1 MEDRYYTLAEATSF
15 ALENGGE
22 GLLDNPRRFL
32 AHLAD
37 MMDPDCDDLRVLERN
52 CDEGLLRPYREAL
65 AGALKLDAAE
75 ARAHSYLQDE
85 CKIESGTAAAVASGI
100 AEGMASLLGASA
112 RARSKVAVQVPSGLS
127 PEEGRDLRARRDRTL
142 VVTPAPQTADIS
154 GASVEPIAPQRHT
167 GRPLCP
173 VPRVS
178 LGGSRLV
185 SGRDYTLSYSSN
197 VGYPDRESTATVKV
211 VGAGAYSGSLVA
223 AFRILPP
230 ERPRPSRGRDVRVD
244 LEVSELEA
252 RDGASKRVEYD
263 LPSGGRRESCEV
275 RVPAGSANLALVR
288 VSGMGDMGAD
298 GGERGD
304 LLVRLI
310 VSRDPS
316 GWSLILTRRAALFA
330 GGMLGLA
337 GIAALAA
344 ARHRISTDRSLGIG
358 TEGSSEDVAGTDEEP
373 AEEPEQEVVDDQPE
387 EEPEELK
394 PVTLV
399 AISAGSSHTVGLR
412 SDGTAVATGDNDDGR
427 CDVSGWGD
435 LVAVSA
441 RGWHTV
447 GLRSDGTAVATGY
460 NGSGQCDVSGWHDLV
475 AVSASWGHTVGLR
488 SDGTAVATGRND
500 DGQCDVSGW

>member
-37 MMDPDCDDLRVLERN
+37 MMDPDCDELRVLERN

-65 AGALKLDAAE
+65 VGALKLDAAE

-100 AEGMASLLGASA
+100 AEGMASLLSESA
-112 RARSKVAVQVPSGLS
+112 RARSKVAVQVSSGLS

-211 VGAGAYSGSLVA
+211 VGTGAYSGSLVA
-223 AFRILPP
+223 AFRILPS

-275 RVPAGSANLALVR
+275 RVPAGSADGDLVR

-304 LLVRLI
+304 LLARLI

-316 GWSLILTRRAALFA
+316 GWSLILTRRAALFT

-344 ARHRISTDRSLGIG
+344 TRHRISTDRSLGIG
-358 TEGSSEDVAGTDEEP
+358 TEGSSEDVAGANEEP

-399 AISAGSSHTVGLR
+399 AISAGRFHTVGLR
-412 SDGTAVATGDNDDGR
+412 SDGTAVATGDN
-427 CDVSGWGD
+427 S
-435 LVAVSA
+435 L
-441 RGWHTV
+441 
-447 GLRSDGTAVATGY
+447 
-460 NGSGQCDVSGWHDLV
+460 GQCDVSGWRDL
-475 AVSASWGHTVGLR
+475 AR
-488 SDGTAVATGRND
+488 R
-500 DGQCDVSGW
+500 